1 MTPRITTPACSNS
14 APGLIAFDYPE
25 YHPPVAKLEDA
36 RWWAVRRA
44 QNRSAATYRCPFCGY
59 RLHAG
64 SEHSLIAPEGDAS
77 RRRHAHS
84 ECVLAAREQGRLPL
98 REDWLA
104 TQPRR
109 PALWRRLLGRQREVG

>member
-1 MTPRITTPACSNS
+1 MIRSLGFGDH
-14 APGLIAFDYPE
+14 PG
-25 YHPPVAKLEDA
+25 VAKLDEA
-36 RWWAVRRA
+36 RWWSVRRA

-59 RLHAG
+59 HLHAG

-84 ECVLAAREQGRLPL
+84 ECVLAARAQGRLPL

-104 TQPRR
+104 TQPRP
-109 PALWRRLLGRQREVG
+109 PALWRRILRRPRDG